1 MGKGEIITRIGL
13 GKGSEDEVI
22 CWKEDSTVIFGDKR
36 RSLGKRT
43 SSKNQVV
50 KSSLRGEGWE
60 KSRSPSEAHQIL
72 KLLVSLGL

>member
-1 MGKGEIITRIGL
+1 MGKGEIITQTGL

-22 CWKEDSTVIFGDKR
+22 CWKEDSMVIFGDKR

-43 SSKNQVV
+43 SGNNHVV
-50 KSSLRGEGWE
+50 KSLWGEGWE
-60 KSRSPSEAHQIL
+60 ESRSPSVGHLIM